1 MSISMMDHCCRIITN
16 SLQVETNNF
25 IYGGL
30 LYGHLYSKKNG
41 VEFGSFF
48 RRQRQKN
55 TCRIGRWSP
64 RSRTP
69 GAAPTAP
76 RAARPLGA
84 APGPGDTRGGG
95 VPGSSL
101 PRQQGGTLRAGRP
114 SMSNRG
120 IVELHAVLK
129 QLWAWRAWFAASKTG
144 LHHPVNRV
152 ETSDIDK
159 GSTGHPIA
167 WGIPNFNAHLATADT
182 WILGCWWLPS
192 AWRRFSRLS
201 SEPPRKWKCIPVLF
215 IMGIFLWRY
224 YLGKHGDLHNWVY

>member
-1 MSISMMDHCCRIITN
+1 MDIFIVKKMGS
-16 SLQVETNNF
+16 SL
-25 IYGGL
+25 
-30 LYGHLYSKKNG
+30 GH
-41 VEFGSFF
+41 FF
-48 RRQRQKN
+48 EGKDKKN

-101 PRQQGGTLRAGRP
+101 PRQQGVTLRAGRP

-129 QLWAWRAWFAASKTG
+129 QL
-144 LHHPVNRV
+144 
-152 ETSDIDK
+152 
-159 GSTGHPIA
+159 
-167 WGIPNFNAHLATADT
+167 
-182 WILGCWWLPS
+182 
-192 AWRRFSRLS
+192 
-201 SEPPRKWKCIPVLF
+201 
-215 IMGIFLWRY
+215 
-224 YLGKHGDLHNWVY
+224 